1 MEKAGENVEKP
12 TYCGKQVESD
22 ETSPL
27 KTRAEIRAKGET
39 EMNKKQKK
47 MLKQIIAAVILV
59 AILKLLPSF
68 PTPVELA
75 LYCIPYLVVGWDV
88 LRKAIKGIKNRQPF
102 DECFLMAVATVG
114 AFALGDY
121 VEGCAVILFY
131 QIGELFQSVAV
142 GKSRQSISSLMDIRP
157 DYANVEDEDG
167 KLEQVDPDDVEVGTV
182 IVVQPG
188 ERVPIDG
195 VIVEGTSALN
205 TAALTGESL
214 PRDVQTGDEVI
225 SGCVNM
231 TGLLKV
237 RTTKEFGESTVS
249 KILDL
254 VENSSMKKARA
265 ENFITRFARV
275 YTPAV
280 CYGALAL
287 AFLPP
292 IVLLLMGQ
300 PARFGDWIYRA
311 LTFLVISCPCALV
324 ISIPLS
330 FFGGIGGA
338 SACGILVK
346 GSTYLEEL
354 ARTGIVVFDKTGTL
368 TQGTFKVTGVHPAD
382 GITDE
387 QLVEAAALAESWS
400 KHPIS
405 LSIKAAYGKEIDTS
419 RVTDVE
425 ELGGHGVTAKVDG
438 KPVAAGNARLM
449 ERLGLSAPAVSETG
463 TVVHVAIDGRYAGY
477 LLIADVVKP
486 HSAEAIRAL
495 KAAGV
500 RKTVMLTGDAEPVAK
515 AVSAQLGLDEYH
527 AGLLPG
533 DKVDQIETLIAAK
546 KSKENLAFVGD
557 GINDAPVLSRA
568 DVGIAMGALGSDA
581 AIEAADV
588 VLMDDDPAKIALA
601 MRIARR
607 TLRIVYENIVFALAV
622 KFACLLLGAIGMAS
636 MWTAIF
642 ADVGVM
648 VIAVLNATRALY
660 TKDLV
665 RKSQP

>member
-1 MEKAGENVEKP
+1 
-12 TYCGKQVESD
+12 
-22 ETSPL
+22 
-27 KTRAEIRAKGET
+27 
-39 EMNKKQKK
+39 MNKKQKK
-47 MLKQIIAAVILV
+47 TLYRILIALALV
-59 AILKLLPSF
+59 VVLKLLPEF

-88 LRKAIKGIKNRQPF
+88 LRKALKGIKNRQPF

-121 VEGCAVILFY
+121 VEGCAVIIFY

-157 DYANVEDEDG
+157 DYANIEGEDG
-167 KLEQVDPDDVEVGTV
+167 KLEQADPDDVEIGTV

-214 PRDVQTGDEVI
+214 PRDVQAGDEVI

-237 RTTKEFGESTVS
+237 KTTKEFGESTVS

-280 CYGALAL
+280 CYSALAL
-287 AFLPP
+287 AVLPP
-292 IVLLLMGQ
+292 IVLLLLGQ

-382 GITDE
+382 GISGE

-405 LSIKAAYGKEIDTS
+405 MSIKAAYGREIGPS

-438 KPVAAGNARLM
+438 KTVAAGNARLM
-449 ERLGLSAPAVSETG
+449 ERLGLTAPAVSDTG
-463 TVVHVAIDGRYAGY
+463 TIVHVAIDGKYAGY

-486 HSAEAIRAL
+486 HSAQAIRGL
-495 KAAGV
+495 KEAGV

-533 DKVDQIETLIAAK
+533 DKVDQIEKLIAEK
-546 KSKENLAFVGD
+546 KPKENLAFVGD

-607 TLRIVYENIVFALAV
+607 TLRIVYQNIVFALAV
-622 KFACLLLGAIGMAS
+622 KFACLILGALGIAN

-648 VIAVLNATRALY
+648 VLAVLNATRALY
-660 TKDLV
+660 TKDLA
-665 RKSQP
+665 KKNKD

>member
-1 MEKAGENVEKP
+1 
-12 TYCGKQVESD
+12 
-22 ETSPL
+22 
-27 KTRAEIRAKGET
+27 
-39 EMNKKQKK
+39 MNKKQKK
-47 MLKQIIAAVILV
+47 NLYRIIAALV
-59 AILKLLPSF
+59 LVLILKLLPQF
-68 PTPVELA
+68 PTLVELL

-88 LRKAIKGIKNRQPF
+88 LRKALLGIKNRQPF

-121 VEGCAVILFY
+121 VEGCAVIIFY

-167 KLEQVDPDDVEVGTV
+167 RLEQVDPDDVEVGTV

-195 VIVEGTSALN
+195 IIVEGTSALN

-214 PRDVQTGDEVI
+214 PRDVRSGDEVI

-254 VENSSMKKARA
+254 VENSSMKKART

-287 AFLPP
+287 AFVPP

-300 PARFGDWIYRA
+300 PARFGDWVYRA

-338 SACGILVK
+338 STCGILVK

-368 TQGTFKVTGVHPAD
+368 TQGTFKVVGIHPENGVTGDA
-382 GITDE
+382 
-387 QLVEAAALAESWS
+387 LVEAAALAESWS

-405 LSIKAAYGKEIDTS
+405 LSIKNAYGKDIDPS
-419 RVTDVE
+419 RVTDVQ

-438 KPVAAGNARLM
+438 KTVAAGNARLM
-449 ERLGLSAPAVSETG
+449 AKLGLTVPEITEPG
-463 TVVHVAIDGRYAGY
+463 TIVHVAMEGRYAGY

-486 HSAEAIRAL
+486 HSAAAIKGL
-495 KAAGV
+495 KQAGV

-515 AVSAQLGLDEYH
+515 AVSAELGLDEYH

-533 DKVDQIETLIAAK
+533 DKVDQIETLLAAK
-546 KSKENLAFVGD
+546 QPKENLAFVGD

-607 TLRIVYENIVFALAV
+607 TLRIVYQNIVFALAI
-622 KFACLLLGAIGMAS
+622 KFACLVLGALGLAS

-648 VIAVLNATRALY
+648 VLAVLNATRALY
-660 TKDLV
+660 TKDLAKKNV
-665 RKSQP
+665 Q

>member
-1 MEKAGENVEKP
+1 M
-12 TYCGKQVESD
+12 T
-22 ETSPL
+22 
-27 KTRAEIRAKGET
+27 
-39 EMNKKQKK
+39 KKQKK
-47 MLKQIIAAVILV
+47 SLQQILIALALVIL
-59 AILKLLPSF
+59 LKLLLRVLPAL
-68 PTPVELA
+68 PTPVELL
-75 LYCIPYLVVGWDV
+75 LYLIPYFVVGKDV

-195 VIVEGTSALN
+195 IIVEGTSALN

-214 PRDVQTGDEVI
+214 PRDVRSGDEVI

-287 AFLPP
+287 AFVPP

-300 PARFGDWIYRA
+300 PARFGDWVYRA

-330 FFGGIGGA
+330 FFGGIGGS

-405 LSIKAAYGKEIDTS
+405 LSIKAAYGKEIDS
-419 RVTDVE
+419 ARVTDVE

-449 ERLGLSAPAVSETG
+449 EKLGLSAPAVSETG
-463 TVVHVAIDGRYAGY
+463 TVVHIAIDGRYAGC

-665 RKSQP
+665 KKSHP

>member
-1 MEKAGENVEKP
+1 
-12 TYCGKQVESD
+12 
-22 ETSPL
+22 
-27 KTRAEIRAKGET
+27 
-39 EMNKKQKK
+39 MNKKQKK
-47 MLKQIIAAVILV
+47 TLYRIIAAVVLV
-59 AILKLLPSF
+59 LILKLLPQF

-88 LRKAIKGIKNRQPF
+88 LRKALLGIKNRQPF

-121 VEGCAVILFY
+121 VEGCAVIIFY

-157 DYANVEDEDG
+157 DYANIEGEDG
-167 KLEQVDPDDVEVGTV
+167 KLEQVDPDDVEIGTV

-195 VIVEGTSALN
+195 VIVEGASALN

-237 RTTKEFGESTVS
+237 KTTKEFGESTVS

-265 ENFITRFARV
+265 ENFITRFARI

-287 AFLPP
+287 AFIPP
-292 IVLLLMGQ
+292 IVLLVLGQ
-300 PARFGDWIYRA
+300 PARFGDWVYRA

-354 ARTGIVVFDKTGTL
+354 ARTGVVVFDKTGTL
-368 TQGTFKVTGVHPAD
+368 TQGTFKVVGVHPENGVTEA
-382 GITDE
+382 E
-387 QLVEAAALAESWS
+387 LVEAAALAESWS

-405 LSIKAAYGKEIDTS
+405 LSIKNAYGKEIDAN
-419 RVTDVE
+419 RVTDVQ

-438 KPVAAGNARLM
+438 KTVAAGNARLM
-449 ERLGLSAPAVSETG
+449 AKLNLSAPEVTEPG
-463 TVVHVAIDGRYAGY
+463 TIVHVAIEGKYAGY

-486 HSAEAIRAL
+486 HSAQAIKGL

-515 AVSAQLGLDEYH
+515 AVASDLGLDEYH

-533 DKVDQIETLIAAK
+533 DKVDQIEKLLAAK
-546 KSKENLAFVGD
+546 GPKENLAFVGD

-568 DVGIAMGALGSDA
+568 DIGIAMGALGSDA
-581 AIEAADV
+581 AIEAADI

-601 MRIARR
+601 MSIARR
-607 TLRIVYENIVFALAV
+607 TLRIVYENIVFALAI
-622 KFACLLLGAIGMAS
+622 KFACLVLGALGLAS

-648 VIAVLNATRALY
+648 VLAVLNATRALY
-660 TKDLV
+660 TKDLA
-665 RKSQP
+665 RKNER

>member
-1 MEKAGENVEKP
+1 M
-12 TYCGKQVESD
+12 T
-22 ETSPL
+22 
-27 KTRAEIRAKGET
+27 
-39 EMNKKQKK
+39 KKQKK
-47 MLKQIIAAVILV
+47 ALYQILIALAMVGVLG
-59 AILKLLPSF
+59 LLPEL
-68 PTPVELA
+68 PIPVELA

-88 LRKAIKGIKNRQPF
+88 LRKALKGIKNRQPF

-121 VEGCAVILFY
+121 VEGCAVIIFY

-142 GKSRQSISSLMDIRP
+142 GKSRQSISALMDIRP
-157 DYANVEDEDG
+157 DYANVENEEG

-182 IVVQPG
+182 ILVQPG

-195 VIVEGTSALN
+195 VIVEGASALN

-214 PRDVQTGDEVI
+214 PRDVKTGDEVI

-292 IVLLLMGQ
+292 AVLLMLGQ
-300 PARFGDWIYRA
+300 PAQFGEWVYRA

-368 TQGTFKVTGVHPAD
+368 TQGSFKVVGVHPAGD
-382 GITDE
+382 FSPE

-405 LSIKAAYGKEIDTS
+405 LSIKAEYGRDIDAA
-419 RVTDVE
+419 RVTGVQ
-425 ELGGHGVTAKVDG
+425 ELGGHGVTAQVDG
-438 KPVAAGNARLM
+438 KTVAAGNTRLM
-449 ERLGLSAPAVSETG
+449 EKLGLQVPEVSEAG
-463 TVVHVAIDGRYAGY
+463 TIVHVAVEGVYAGY

-486 HSAEAIRAL
+486 HSAAAIRAL
-495 KAAGV
+495 KKAGV

-533 DKVDQIETLIAAK
+533 DKVDQIETLIAEK
-546 KSKENLAFVGD
+546 KPKENLAFVGD

-601 MRIARR
+601 MGIARR
-607 TLRIVYENIVFALAV
+607 TLGIVYQNIVFALGVKAV
-622 KFACLLLGAIGMAS
+622 CLLLGALGLAS

-648 VIAVLNATRALY
+648 IIAVLNATRALY
-660 TKDLV
+660 TRDLAKQ
-665 RKSQP
+665 RQD